1 MRQPEG
7 TAEDLFLERIGS
19 GLNFNWIHAHGY
31 TEERTALLHM
41 RKLILI
47 SDSGCDA
54 LRLISLSMI
63 IYETLIFFW
72 RNAES
77 IKDNNLIFPAF

>member
-1 MRQPEG
+1 
-7 TAEDLFLERIGS
+7 
-19 GLNFNWIHAHGY
+19 
-31 TEERTALLHM
+31 M

-54 LRLISLSMI
+54 LRLISLSMV
-63 IYETLIFFW
+63 IYETLIFFL

-77 IKDNNLIFPAF
+77 IKDNNLIFPAFQNVQLCRGSLWVRIISNTFLF